1 MKKRTIIVSCL
12 VVVLIMA
19 VFTYVYALKKTVSAE
34 GVNDNMEVASKDE
47 TEETKKEE
55 VVYTEPLVKY
65 EGPVH
70 HVFFHSLIAYTNL
83 AFDGD
88 SRANG
93 YNYWMT
99 TASEFEK
106 MLPELLERGYILY
119 DIEELM
125 EKDPEDPTKIKKK
138 DIYLPEGKKP
148 LVISIDDVNYYEYM
162 KPDGFAEK
170 LVLDADGRVANEIK
184 NENGEYVISRKAD
197 VMPILDDFVKEHP
210 EFSFK
215 GAKGVIALT
224 GYQGAL
230 GYRITDLEGEELQ
243 KAIEEA
249 TKVANKLKEDGWRF
263 ACHSYTH
270 NQYFK
275 KYTVTMDQLKYDTE
289 RWKKYIAPVVG
300 DTNIYISPFGIRFK
314 TNDERYRYLVNEG
327 FNIFCPVQKQPELS
341 LHDGDNLIMTRFN
354 LDGYSMFKRSEYINE
369 NYFNVE
375 NVIDKSRPELK

>member
-1 MKKRTIIVSCL
+1 MKKRMIIVSCL
-12 VVVLIMA
+12 VVILVMA
-19 VFTYVYALKKTVSAE
+19 IFTYVHTFKERTSATP
-34 GVNDNMEVASKDE
+34 GDDE
-47 TEETKKEE
+47 TLISEEENKSEE
-55 VVYTEPLVKY
+55 IVYKEPLVKY

-106 MLPELLERGYILY
+106 MLPELLERGYMLY
-119 DIEELM
+119 DIEELI
-125 EKDPEDPTKIKKK
+125 EQDPEDPTKIKKK
-138 DIYLPEGKKP
+138 DIYLPEGRKP

-170 LVLDADGRVANEIK
+170 LVLDVDGRVANEIK
-184 NENGEYVISRKAD
+184 NESGEYVISRKAD
-197 VMPILDDFVKEHP
+197 VMPILDDFVMEHP
-210 EFSFK
+210 EFSFN

-230 GYRITDLEGEELQ
+230 GYRITDLEGEELEI
-243 KAIEEA
+243 AIDEA
-249 TKVANKLKEDGWRF
+249 TKVADKLKEGGWRF

-275 KYTVTMDQLKYDTE
+275 NYTVTMAQLKYDTE

-300 DTNIYISPFGIRFK
+300 DTNIYISPFGVRFK
-314 TNDERYRYLVNEG
+314 TNDERYRYLVDEG

-354 LDGYSMFKRSEYINE
+354 LDGYSMFNRSEYIDDT
-369 NYFNVE
+369 YFNVE
-375 NVIDKSRPELK
+375 SVIDKSRPKLK

>member
-1 MKKRTIIVSCL
+1 MKKRMIIVSCL
-12 VVVLIMA
+12 VVILVMA
-19 VFTYVYALKKTVSAE
+19 IFTYVHTFKERTSATP
-34 GVNDNMEVASKDE
+34 VDDEVLIS
-47 TEETKKEE
+47 EEENKSEE
-55 VVYTEPLVKY
+55 IVYKEPLVKY

-106 MLPELLERGYILY
+106 MLPELLERGYMLY
-119 DIEELM
+119 DIEELI
-125 EKDPEDPTKIKKK
+125 EQDSEDPTKIKKK
-138 DIYLPEGKKP
+138 DIYLPEGRKP

-170 LVLDADGRVANEIK
+170 LVLDVDGRVANEIK

-197 VMPILDDFVKEHP
+197 VMPILDDFVMEHP
-210 EFSFK
+210 EFSFN

-230 GYRITDLEGEELQ
+230 GYRITDLEGEELEI
-243 KAIEEA
+243 AIDEA
-249 TKVANKLKEDGWRF
+249 TKVADKLKEGGWRF

-275 KYTVTMDQLKYDTE
+275 NYTVTMAQLKYDTE

-300 DTNIYISPFGIRFK
+300 DTNIYISPFGVRFK
-314 TNDERYRYLVNEG
+314 TNDERYRYLVDEG

-354 LDGYSMFKRSEYINE
+354 LDGYSMFNRSEYIDDT
-369 NYFNVE
+369 YFNVE
-375 NVIDKSRPELK
+375 NVIDKSRPKLK

>member
-12 VVVLIMA
+12 TVVLIMA
-19 VFTYVYALKKTVSAE
+19 VFTYIHTIKERTSATTGNDEVLIPEEDNKIEEIVYK
-34 GVNDNMEVASKDE
+34 
-47 TEETKKEE
+47 
-55 VVYTEPLVKY
+55 EPLVKY

-70 HVFFHSLIAYTNL
+70 HVFFHSLIAYTDL

-106 MLPELLERGYILY
+106 MLPELLDRGYMLY
-119 DIEELM
+119 DIEELI
-125 EKDPEDPTKIKKK
+125 EQDSEDSTKIKKK
-138 DIYLPEGKKP
+138 DIYLPEGRKP
-148 LVISIDDVNYYEYM
+148 LVISIDDVNYYDYM
-162 KPDGFAEK
+162 KPDGFAER
-170 LVLDADGRVANEIK
+170 LVLDVDGRVANEIK
-184 NENGEYVISRKAD
+184 NENGEYIISRKAD

-210 EFSFK
+210 EFSFN

-230 GYRITDLEGEELQ
+230 GYRITDLEGEELE

-249 TKVANKLKEDGWRF
+249 TKVANKLKENGWRF

-275 KYTVTMDQLKYDTE
+275 NYTVTMAQLKYDTE

-300 DTNIYISPFGIRFK
+300 DTNIYISPFGVRFK
-314 TNDERYRYLVNEG
+314 TNDERYRYLVDEG

-341 LHDGDNLIMTRFN
+341 LHDGDNVIMTRFN

-369 NYFNVE
+369 TYFNVE

>member
-12 VVVLIMA
+12 TVVLIMA
-19 VFTYVYALKKTVSAE
+19 VFTYIHTIKERTSATTGNDEVLIPEEDNKIEEIVYK
-34 GVNDNMEVASKDE
+34 
-47 TEETKKEE
+47 
-55 VVYTEPLVKY
+55 EPLVKY

-70 HVFFHSLIAYTNL
+70 HVFFHSLIAYTDL

-106 MLPELLERGYILY
+106 MLPELLERGYMLY
-119 DIEELM
+119 DIEELI
-125 EKDPEDPTKIKKK
+125 EQDPEDSTKIKKK
-138 DIYLPEGKKP
+138 DIYLPEGRKP
-148 LVISIDDVNYYEYM
+148 LVISIDDVNYYDYM
-162 KPDGFAEK
+162 KPDGFAER
-170 LVLDADGRVANEIK
+170 LVLDVDGRVANEIK
-184 NENGEYVISRKAD
+184 NENGEYIISRKAD

-210 EFSFK
+210 EFSFN

-230 GYRITDLEGEELQ
+230 GYRITDLEGEELE

-249 TKVANKLKEDGWRF
+249 TKVANKLKENGWRF

-275 KYTVTMDQLKYDTE
+275 NYTVTMAQLKYDTE

-300 DTNIYISPFGIRFK
+300 DTNIYISPFGVRFK
-314 TNDERYRYLVNEG
+314 TNDERYRYLVDEG

-341 LHDGDNLIMTRFN
+341 LHDGDNVIMTRFN

-369 NYFNVE
+369 TYFNVE

>member
-34 GVNDNMEVASKDE
+34 GVNDDIEMASKDE

-106 MLPELLERGYILY
+106 MLPELLERGYMLY

>member
-1 MKKRTIIVSCL
+1 M
-12 VVVLIMA
+12 
-19 VFTYVYALKKTVSAE
+19 
-34 GVNDNMEVASKDE
+34 
-47 TEETKKEE
+47 
-55 VVYTEPLVKY
+55 
-65 EGPVH
+65 
-70 HVFFHSLIAYTNL
+70 FFHSLIAYTNL

-106 MLPELLERGYILY
+106 MLPELLERGYMLY
-119 DIEELM
+119 DIEELI
-125 EKDPEDPTKIKKK
+125 EQDSEDPTKIKKK
-138 DIYLPEGKKP
+138 DIYLPEGRKP

-170 LVLDADGRVANEIK
+170 LVLDVDGRVANEIK

-197 VMPILDDFVKEHP
+197 VMPILDDFVMEHP
-210 EFSFK
+210 EFSFN

-230 GYRITDLEGEELQ
+230 GYRITDLEGEEL
-243 KAIEEA
+243 KIAIDEA
-249 TKVANKLKEDGWRF
+249 TKVADKLKEGGWRF

-275 KYTVTMDQLKYDTE
+275 NYTVTMAQLKYDTE

-300 DTNIYISPFGIRFK
+300 DTNIYISPFGVRFK
-314 TNDERYRYLVNEG
+314 TNDERYRYLVDEG

-354 LDGYSMFKRSEYINE
+354 LDGYSMFNRSEYIDDT
-369 NYFNVE
+369 YFNVE
-375 NVIDKSRPELK
+375 NVIDKSRPKLK

>member
-12 VVVLIMA
+12 AVVLVMA
-19 VFTYVYALKKTVSAE
+19 VFTYVHTIKERTSATT
-34 GVNDNMEVASKDE
+34 GNDEVLIP
-47 TEETKKEE
+47 EEDNKIEE
-55 VVYTEPLVKY
+55 IVYKEPLVKY

-70 HVFFHSLIAYTNL
+70 HVFFHSLIAYTDL

-106 MLPELLERGYILY
+106 MLPELLDRGYMLY
-119 DIEELM
+119 DIEELI
-125 EKDPEDPTKIKKK
+125 EQDPEDSTKIKKK
-138 DIYLPEGKKP
+138 DIYLPEGRKP
-148 LVISIDDVNYYEYM
+148 LVISIDDVNYYDYM
-162 KPDGFAEK
+162 KPDGFAER
-170 LVLDADGRVANEIK
+170 LVLDVDGRVANEIK
-184 NENGEYVISRKAD
+184 NENGEYIISRKAD

-210 EFSFK
+210 EFSFN

-230 GYRITDLEGEELQ
+230 GYRITDLEGEELE

-249 TKVANKLKEDGWRF
+249 TKVANKLKENGWRF

-275 KYTVTMDQLKYDTE
+275 NYTVTMAQLKYDTE

-300 DTNIYISPFGIRFK
+300 DTNIYISPFGVRFK
-314 TNDERYRYLVNEG
+314 TNDERYRYLVDEG

-341 LHDGDNLIMTRFN
+341 LHDGDNVIMTRFN

-369 NYFNVE
+369 TYFNVE

>member
-12 VVVLIMA
+12 TVVLIMA
-19 VFTYVYALKKTVSAE
+19 VFTYIHTIKERTSATTGNDEVLIPEEDNKIEEIVYK
-34 GVNDNMEVASKDE
+34 
-47 TEETKKEE
+47 
-55 VVYTEPLVKY
+55 EPLVKY

-70 HVFFHSLIAYTNL
+70 HVFFHSLIAYTDL

-106 MLPELLERGYILY
+106 MLPELLDRGYMLY
-119 DIEELM
+119 DIEELI
-125 EKDPEDPTKIKKK
+125 EQDPEDSTKIKKK
-138 DIYLPEGKKP
+138 DIYLPEGRKP
-148 LVISIDDVNYYEYM
+148 LVISIDDVNYYDYM
-162 KPDGFAEK
+162 KPDGFAER
-170 LVLDADGRVANEIK
+170 LVLDVDGRVANEIK
-184 NENGEYVISRKAD
+184 NENGEYIISRKAD

-210 EFSFK
+210 EFSFN

-230 GYRITDLEGEELQ
+230 GYRITDLEGEELE

-249 TKVANKLKEDGWRF
+249 TKVANKLKENGWRF

-275 KYTVTMDQLKYDTE
+275 NYTVTMAQLKYDTE

-300 DTNIYISPFGIRFK
+300 DTNIYISPFGVRFK
-314 TNDERYRYLVNEG
+314 TNDERYRYLVDEG

-341 LHDGDNLIMTRFN
+341 LHDGDNVIMTRFN

-369 NYFNVE
+369 TYFNVE

>member
-12 VVVLIMA
+12 AVVLVMA
-19 VFTYVYALKKTVSAE
+19 VFTYLHTFKERVDATTENDDVNFISEEDNKAEEIVYK
-34 GVNDNMEVASKDE
+34 
-47 TEETKKEE
+47 
-55 VVYTEPLVKY
+55 EPLVKY
-65 EGPVH
+65 EGPVQ
-70 HVFFHSLIAYTNL
+70 HVFFHSLIADTSL

-99 TASEFEK
+99 TVSEFEK
-106 MLPELLERGYILY
+106 MLPELLERGYMLY
-119 DIEELM
+119 DIEELI
-125 EKDPEDPTKIKKK
+125 ETDPEDSTKIKKK
-138 DIYLPEGKKP
+138 DIYLPEGRKP
-148 LVISIDDVNYYEYM
+148 LVISIDDVNYYDYM

-184 NENGEYVISRKAD
+184 NKDGEYVISRNAD
-197 VMPILDDFVKEHP
+197 VMPILDDFVEEHP
-210 EFSFK
+210 EFSFN

-230 GYRITDLEGEELQ
+230 GYRITDLEGEELES
-243 KAIEEA
+243 AIKEA
-249 TKVANKLKEDGWRF
+249 TKVADKLKKNGWRF

-275 KYTVTMDQLKYDTE
+275 NYTVTMAQLKYDTE

-300 DTNIYISPFGIRFK
+300 DTNIYISPFGVRFK
-314 TNDERYRYLVNEG
+314 TNDERYRYLVDEG

-341 LHDGDNLIMTRFN
+341 LHSEDNVIMTRFN
-354 LDGYSMFKRSEYINE
+354 LDGYSMFKRSEYVNE
-369 NYFNVE
+369 TFFNVE

>member
-12 VVVLIMA
+12 AVVLVMA
-19 VFTYVYALKKTVSAE
+19 VFTYVHTIKERTSATT
-34 GVNDNMEVASKDE
+34 GNDEVLIP
-47 TEETKKEE
+47 EEDNKIEE
-55 VVYTEPLVKY
+55 IVYKEPLVKY

-70 HVFFHSLIAYTNL
+70 HVFFHSLIAYTDL

-106 MLPELLERGYILY
+106 MLPELLDRGYMLY
-119 DIEELM
+119 DIEELI
-125 EKDPEDPTKIKKK
+125 EQDSEDLTKIKKK
-138 DIYLPEGKKP
+138 DIYLPEGRKP
-148 LVISIDDVNYYEYM
+148 LVISIDDVNYYDYM
-162 KPDGFAEK
+162 KPDGFAER
-170 LVLDADGRVANEIK
+170 LVLDVDGRVANEIK
-184 NENGEYVISRKAD
+184 NENGEYIISRKAD

-210 EFSFK
+210 EFSFN

-230 GYRITDLEGEELQ
+230 GYRITDLEGEELE

-249 TKVANKLKEDGWRF
+249 TKVANKLKENGWRF

-275 KYTVTMDQLKYDTE
+275 NYTVTMAQLKYDTE

-300 DTNIYISPFGIRFK
+300 DTNIYISPFGVRFK
-314 TNDERYRYLVNEG
+314 TNDERYRYLVDEG

-341 LHDGDNLIMTRFN
+341 LHDGDNVIMTRFN

-369 NYFNVE
+369 TYFNVE

>member
-12 VVVLIMA
+12 LVVLIMA
-19 VFTYVYALKKTVSAE
+19 VFTYVAAFKKSVSAE
-34 GVNDNMEVASKDE
+34 GVNDDIEVASKDE
-47 TEETKKEE
+47 VEEVKKEE

-119 DIEELM
+119 DIEELI
-125 EKDPEDPTKIKKK
+125 ETDPEDSTKIKKK

-162 KPDGFAEK
+162 KPDGFAER
-170 LVLDADGRVANEIK
+170 LVLDSDGRVANEIK

-197 VMPILDDFVKEHP
+197 VMPILDDFVNEHP
-210 EFSFK
+210 EFSYK

-230 GYRITDLEGEELQ
+230 GYRITDLQGEELQ
-243 KAIEEA
+243 AAIEEA

-314 TNDERYRYLVNEG
+314 TNDERYRYLVDQG

-354 LDGYSMFKRSEYINE
+354 LDGYSMFNRSEYIND
-369 NYFNVE
+369 NYFDVE
-375 NVIDKSRPELK
+375 NVIDKSRPALK

>member
-12 VVVLIMA
+12 AVVLVMA
-19 VFTYVYALKKTVSAE
+19 VFTYVHTIKERTSATT
-34 GVNDNMEVASKDE
+34 GNDEVLIP
-47 TEETKKEE
+47 EEDNKIEE
-55 VVYTEPLVKY
+55 IVYKEPLVKY

-70 HVFFHSLIAYTNL
+70 HVFFHSLIAYTDL

-106 MLPELLERGYILY
+106 MLPELLDRGYMLY
-119 DIEELM
+119 DIEELI
-125 EKDPEDPTKIKKK
+125 EQDPEDSTKIKKK
-138 DIYLPEGKKP
+138 DIYLPEGRKP
-148 LVISIDDVNYYEYM
+148 LVISIDDVNYYDYM
-162 KPDGFAEK
+162 KPDGFAER
-170 LVLDADGRVANEIK
+170 LVLDVDGRVANEIK
-184 NENGEYVISRKAD
+184 NENGECIMSRKAD

-210 EFSFK
+210 EFSFN

-230 GYRITDLEGEELQ
+230 GYRITDLEGEELE

-249 TKVANKLKEDGWRF
+249 TKVANKLKENGWRF

-275 KYTVTMDQLKYDTE
+275 NYTVTMAQLKYDTE

-300 DTNIYISPFGIRFK
+300 DTNIYISPFGVRFK
-314 TNDERYRYLVNEG
+314 TNDERYRYLVDEG

-341 LHDGDNLIMTRFN
+341 LHDGDNVIMTRFN

-369 NYFNVE
+369 TYFNVE

>member
-12 VVVLIMA
+12 VVILIMA
-19 VFTYVYALKKTVSAE
+19 VFTYVHTFKKTVSAE
-34 GVNDNMEVASKDE
+34 GVNNNIEVASKNE
-47 TEETKKEE
+47 VEEVKKEE
-55 VVYTEPLVKY
+55 VVYNEPLVKY

-170 LVLDADGRVANEIK
+170 LVLDSDGRVANEIK
-184 NENGEYVISRKAD
+184 NENGEYIISRKAD
-197 VMPILDDFVKEHP
+197 VMPILDDFVREHP
-210 EFSFK
+210 EFSYK
-215 GAKGVIALT
+215 GAKGVIAVT

-230 GYRITDLEGEELQ
+230 GYRITDLQGEELQ
-243 KAIEEA
+243 VAIKEA
-249 TKVANKLKEDGWRF
+249 TKVADKLKEDGWRF

-275 KYTVTMDQLKYDTE
+275 KYTVTMAQLKYDTE

-314 TNDERYRYLVNEG
+314 TNDERYRYLVDQG

-354 LDGYSMFKRSEYINE
+354 LDGYSMFKRSEYIND

>member
-12 VVVLIMA
+12 LVVLIMA
-19 VFTYVYALKKTVSAE
+19 VFTYVVAFKKSVSAE
-34 GVNDNMEVASKDE
+34 GVNDDIEVASKDE
-47 TEETKKEE
+47 VEEVKKEE

-119 DIEELM
+119 DIEELI
-125 EKDPEDPTKIKKK
+125 ETDPEDSTKIKKK

-162 KPDGFAEK
+162 KPDGFAER
-170 LVLDADGRVANEIK
+170 LVLDSDGRVANEIK

-197 VMPILDDFVKEHP
+197 VMPILDDFVNEHP
-210 EFSFK
+210 EFSYK

-230 GYRITDLEGEELQ
+230 GYRITDLQGEELQ
-243 KAIEEA
+243 AAIEEA

-314 TNDERYRYLVNEG
+314 TNDERYRYLVDQG

-354 LDGYSMFKRSEYINE
+354 LDGYSMFNRSEYIND
-369 NYFNVE
+369 NYFDVE
-375 NVIDKSRPELK
+375 NVIDKSRPALK

>member
-1 MKKRTIIVSCL
+1 MNMKKRTIIVSCL
-12 VVVLIMA
+12 AVVLVMA
-19 VFTYVYALKKTVSAE
+19 IFTYVHTFKERTSATT
-34 GVNDNMEVASKDE
+34 GNDEVLIP
-47 TEETKKEE
+47 EENNKIEE
-55 VVYTEPLVKY
+55 IVYKEPLVKY

-106 MLPELLERGYILY
+106 MLPELLERGYMLY
-119 DIEELM
+119 DIEELI
-125 EKDPEDPTKIKKK
+125 EQDPEDPTKIKKK
-138 DIYLPEGKKP
+138 DIYLPEGRKP

-170 LVLDADGRVANEIK
+170 LVLDVDGRVANEIK

-197 VMPILDDFVKEHP
+197 VMPILDDFVMEHP
-210 EFSFK
+210 EFSFN

-230 GYRITDLEGEELQ
+230 GYRITDLEGEELEI
-243 KAIEEA
+243 AIDEA
-249 TKVANKLKEDGWRF
+249 TKVADKLKEGGWRF

-275 KYTVTMDQLKYDTE
+275 NYTVTMAQLKYDTE

-300 DTNIYISPFGIRFK
+300 DTNIYISPFGVRFK
-314 TNDERYRYLVNEG
+314 TNDERYRYLVDEG

-354 LDGYSMFKRSEYINE
+354 LDGYSMFNRSEYIDDT
-369 NYFNVE
+369 YFNVE
-375 NVIDKSRPELK
+375 SVIDKSRPKLK

>member
-12 VVVLIMA
+12 AVVLVMA
-19 VFTYVYALKKTVSAE
+19 VFTYVHTIKERTSATT
-34 GVNDNMEVASKDE
+34 GNDEVLIP
-47 TEETKKEE
+47 EEDNKIEE
-55 VVYTEPLVKY
+55 IVYKEPLVKY

-70 HVFFHSLIAYTNL
+70 HVFFHSLIAYTDL

-106 MLPELLERGYILY
+106 MLPELLDRGYMLY
-119 DIEELM
+119 DIEELI
-125 EKDPEDPTKIKKK
+125 EQDPEDSTKIKKK
-138 DIYLPEGKKP
+138 DIYLPEGRKP
-148 LVISIDDVNYYEYM
+148 LVISIDDVNYYDYM
-162 KPDGFAEK
+162 KPDGFAER
-170 LVLDADGRVANEIK
+170 LVLDVDGRVANEIK
-184 NENGEYVISRKAD
+184 NENGECIISRKAD

-210 EFSFK
+210 EFSFN

-230 GYRITDLEGEELQ
+230 GYRITDLEGEELE

-249 TKVANKLKEDGWRF
+249 TKVANKLKENGWRF

-275 KYTVTMDQLKYDTE
+275 NYTVTMAQLKYDTE

-300 DTNIYISPFGIRFK
+300 DTNIYISPFGVRFK
-314 TNDERYRYLVNEG
+314 TNDERYRYLVDEG

-341 LHDGDNLIMTRFN
+341 LHDGDNVIMTRFN

-369 NYFNVE
+369 TYFNVE

>member
-106 MLPELLERGYILY
+106 MLPELLERGYMLY

>member
-12 VVVLIMA
+12 AVVLVMA
-19 VFTYVYALKKTVSAE
+19 VFTYVHTIKERTSATT
-34 GVNDNMEVASKDE
+34 GNDEVLIP
-47 TEETKKEE
+47 EEDNKIEE
-55 VVYTEPLVKY
+55 IVYKEPLVKY

-70 HVFFHSLIAYTNL
+70 HVFFHSLIAYTDL

-106 MLPELLERGYILY
+106 MLPELLDRGYMLY
-119 DIEELM
+119 DIEKLIEQ
-125 EKDPEDPTKIKKK
+125 DPEDSTKIKKK
-138 DIYLPEGKKP
+138 DIYLPEGRKP
-148 LVISIDDVNYYEYM
+148 LVISIDDVNYYDYM
-162 KPDGFAEK
+162 KPDGFAER
-170 LVLDADGRVANEIK
+170 LVLDVDGRVANEIK
-184 NENGEYVISRKAD
+184 NENGEYIISRKAD

-210 EFSFK
+210 EFSFN

-230 GYRITDLEGEELQ
+230 GYRITDLEGEELE

-249 TKVANKLKEDGWRF
+249 TKVANKLKENGWRF

-275 KYTVTMDQLKYDTE
+275 NYTVTMAQLKYDTE
-289 RWKKYIAPVVG
+289 RWKKYIAPVVE
-300 DTNIYISPFGIRFK
+300 DTNIYISPFGVRFK
-314 TNDERYRYLVNEG
+314 TNDERYRYLVDEG

-341 LHDGDNLIMTRFN
+341 LHDGDNVIMTRFN

-369 NYFNVE
+369 TYFNVE